1 MIVAE
6 TGVPGRMA
14 RRMAW
19 QRVTQFVL
27 VTLLVCALCF
37 LIVQQLPGD
46 VAFRIA
52 AGRYGYDYVT
62 AEAAEAVRYELGLD
76 APAWLQFARWVGRTL
91 FGDLGVSL
99 VSGSSVAGE
108 LWEHL
113 YQTFQLALAA
123 SILSMLVGLPVGVL
137 SGLRPG
143 SWLDRLTLVW
153 TVAVRAM
160 PAFMLGLLLVLVF
173 SVHFGWVPAAGNEE
187 GGTLLLPAITL
198 AAGLAGMTAR
208 IVRDSVIQVT
218 GSGYYRFA
226 QYKGLPP
233 ATVFLR
239 HGLRNVGVTSV
250 TYAGMQLILL
260 LEGVVVVESLFA
272 WPGLGHALVHSVFW
286 RDVPMI
292 QGCALMMA
300 WLFVGMNTL
309 IDLACLAI
317 DPRGPRE

>member
-1 MIVAE
+1 MPASAFL
-6 TGVPGRMA
+6 GSPGGRIA
-14 RRMAW
+14 A
-19 QRVTQFVL
+19 QRFVQFVL
-27 VTLLVCALCF
+27 VTLLVCSLCF

-62 AEAAEAVRYELGLD
+62 AEAAEAVRRELGLD
-76 APAWLQFARWVGRTL
+76 QPAWRLFVGWVGQTL
-91 FGDLGVSL
+91 SGDLGVSQ
-99 VSGSSVAGE
+99 VTGGSVATELGE
-108 LWEHL
+108 HFHHTLEL
-113 YQTFQLALAA
+113 ALSALALA
-123 SILSMLVGLPVGVL
+123 MLIGLPVGVL

-143 SWLDRLTLVW
+143 GWLDRLTLVW
-153 TVAVRAM
+153 TVAARAL
-160 PAFMLGLLLVLVF
+160 PAFLFGLLLILVF
-173 SVHFGWVPAAGNEE
+173 SVHLGWVPAAGHEE

-198 AAGLAGMTAR
+198 AVGLAGLTAR
-208 IVRDSVIQVT
+208 IVRDNVVQVT
-218 GSGYYRFA
+218 GSEYYRFA
-226 QYKGLPP
+226 LYKGLSP

-239 HGLRNVGVTSV
+239 HGLRNIGVTSI

-272 WPGLGHALVHSVFW
+272 WPGLGHALVHAVFW

-309 IDLACLAI
+309 VDLACLAI
-317 DPRGPRE
+317 DPRGRRE